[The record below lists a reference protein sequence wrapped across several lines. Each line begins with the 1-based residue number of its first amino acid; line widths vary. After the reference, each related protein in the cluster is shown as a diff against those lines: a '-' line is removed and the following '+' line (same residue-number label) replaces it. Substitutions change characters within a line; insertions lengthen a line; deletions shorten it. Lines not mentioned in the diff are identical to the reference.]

1 MKIDLNYLNFKEVD
15 YNMEIALYGRIIKK
29 FSLGE
34 ALYVLNEKNYEK
46 SLEDFRKGFME
57 LSDLDLIMNG
67 EFKNSNLENKD
78 IINKIKNSIFIKA
91 KNEDNKNDYTKNIQI
106 NIPLRNDILRRYIK
120 EEDLE
125 PYF

>member
-67 EFKNSNLENKD
+67 EFKNSNLDNKV

-91 KNEDNKNDYTKNIQI
+91 KNEDNKNDYIKNIQI

>member
-1 MKIDLNYLNFKEVD
+1 
-15 YNMEIALYGRIIKK
+15 MEIALYGRIIKK

-91 KNEDNKNDYTKNIQI
+91 KNEDNKNDYIKNIQI
-106 NIPLRNDILRRYIK
+106 NIPLRNDIFRRYIK